1 MPLGQAH
8 LGHFTLL
15 DLEQQAVTQD
25 PGVVDQAMDLA
36 KVVGDLG
43 DHVAHLL
50 FIGHVAQVGAGFDAQ
65 GRAGS
70 DGVVELF
77 LVEVHERQ
85 LRAPGG
91 EILGH
96 GAA

>member
-1 MPLGQAH
+1 
-8 LGHFTLL
+8 
-15 DLEQQAVTQD
+15 
-25 PGVVDQAMDLA
+25 MDRTE
-36 KVVGDLG
+36 VVGDLG

-50 FIGHVAQVGAGFDAQ
+50 FIGDVAQVGAGFDAH

-77 LVEVHERQ
+77 LVEVHQRQ
-85 LRAPGG
+85 LHALGG

-96 GAA
+96 GAT